1 MKNTLYRL
9 TAVLFLFA
17 ATILSAREVPPLSG
31 PVNDYAAILS
41 ADEKETL
48 ESFLLA
54 LDRQTGVQIAVLTI
68 PSLEGESLESFSLK
82 TVEQWKLGQQG
93 EDNGALL
100 LVSLEDRA
108 VRIETGYGLEGTLT
122 DAKSGLIIRNVI
134 APRFR
139 EGKYGAGVL
148 EAVRNMAGIATDNRE
163 IIAESVKNP
172 QKEKSGGNLAGLL
185 FFIVFYLIMR
195 RDFTDGA
202 AFLPDCCWAVCL
214 ADGAAEAASPAAV
227 LAASPEAASAA
238 VAEVSAAAALPGAGN
253 QKKQYP
259 QGIIPDRQDRQ
270 LRGVP

>member
-1 MKNTLYRL
+1 M
-9 TAVLFLFA
+9 
-17 ATILSAREVPPLSG
+17 
-31 PVNDYAAILS
+31 
-41 ADEKETL
+41 
-48 ESFLLA
+48 LA

-163 IIAESVKNP
+163 IISESVKNP

-195 RDFTDGA
+195 AGFHRRGGLFTGLLLGSMLGGRRGGSGFSSGGFGGFSGGGFSGGGGGFGGGGA
-202 AFLPDCCWAVCL
+202 SGGW
-214 ADGAAEAASPAAV
+214 
-227 LAASPEAASAA
+227 
-238 VAEVSAAAALPGAGN
+238 
-253 QKKQYP
+253 
-259 QGIIPDRQDRQ
+259 
-270 LRGVP
+270 

>member
-1 MKNTLYRL
+1 MKNTRYRL
-9 TAVLFLFA
+9 AAVLFLFA

-82 TVEQWKLGQQG
+82 TVEQWKLGEQDA
-93 EDNGALL
+93 DNGALL
-100 LVSLEDRA
+100 LVSLGDRA
-108 VRIETGYGLEGTLT
+108 VRIETGYGLEGSLT
-122 DAKSGLIIRNVI
+122 DVKSGLIIRNVI

-139 EGKYGAGVL
+139 EGKYGAGIL

-163 IIAESVKNP
+163 ILSESVKNP

-195 RDFTDGA
+195 AGFHRRGGLFAGLFLGSMLGGRRGGSGGGFSSGGFGGFSGGGFSGGGGGFGGGGA
-202 AFLPDCCWAVCL
+202 SGGW
-214 ADGAAEAASPAAV
+214 
-227 LAASPEAASAA
+227 
-238 VAEVSAAAALPGAGN
+238 
-253 QKKQYP
+253 
-259 QGIIPDRQDRQ
+259 
-270 LRGVP
+270 

>member
-1 MKNTLYRL
+1 MKNTRYRL
-9 TAVLFLFA
+9 AAVLFLFA

-41 ADEKETL
+41 ADEKQTL

-82 TVEQWKLGQQG
+82 TVEQWKLGEQDA
-93 EDNGALL
+93 DNGALL
-100 LVSLEDRA
+100 LVSLGDRA

-122 DAKSGLIIRNVI
+122 DVKSGLIIRNVI

-139 EGKYGAGVL
+139 EGKYGAGIL

-163 IIAESVKNP
+163 ILSESVKNP

-195 RDFTDGA
+195 AGFHRRGGLFTGLLLGSMLGGRRGGSGFSSGGFGGFSGGGFSGGGGGFGGGGA
-202 AFLPDCCWAVCL
+202 SGGW
-214 ADGAAEAASPAAV
+214 
-227 LAASPEAASAA
+227 
-238 VAEVSAAAALPGAGN
+238 
-253 QKKQYP
+253 
-259 QGIIPDRQDRQ
+259 
-270 LRGVP
+270 

>member
-1 MKNTLYRL
+1 MKNTRYRL
-9 TAVLFLFA
+9 AAVLFLFA

-41 ADEKETL
+41 ADEKQTL

-82 TVEQWKLGQQG
+82 TVEQWKLGEQDA
-93 EDNGALL
+93 DNGALL
-100 LVSLEDRA
+100 LVSLGDRA

-122 DAKSGLIIRNVI
+122 DVKSGLIIRNVI

-139 EGKYGAGVL
+139 EGKYGAGIL

-163 IIAESVKNP
+163 ILSESVKNP

-195 RDFTDGA
+195 AGFHRRGGLFTGLLLGSMLGGRRGGSGGGFSSGGFGGFSGGGFSGGSGGFGGGGA
-202 AFLPDCCWAVCL
+202 SGGW
-214 ADGAAEAASPAAV
+214 
-227 LAASPEAASAA
+227 
-238 VAEVSAAAALPGAGN
+238 
-253 QKKQYP
+253 
-259 QGIIPDRQDRQ
+259 
-270 LRGVP
+270 

>member
-163 IIAESVKNP
+163 IISESVKNP

-195 RDFTDGA
+195 AGFHRRGGLFTGLLLGSMLGGRRGGSGGGFGGFSGGGFSGGGGGFGGGGA
-202 AFLPDCCWAVCL
+202 SGGW
-214 ADGAAEAASPAAV
+214 
-227 LAASPEAASAA
+227 
-238 VAEVSAAAALPGAGN
+238 
-253 QKKQYP
+253 
-259 QGIIPDRQDRQ
+259 
-270 LRGVP
+270 

>member
-163 IIAESVKNP
+163 IISESVKNP

-195 RDFTDGA
+195 AGFHRRGGLFTGLLLGSMLGGRRGGSGGGFGGFSGGGFSGGGFSGGGGGFGGGGA
-202 AFLPDCCWAVCL
+202 SGGW
-214 ADGAAEAASPAAV
+214 
-227 LAASPEAASAA
+227 
-238 VAEVSAAAALPGAGN
+238 
-253 QKKQYP
+253 
-259 QGIIPDRQDRQ
+259 
-270 LRGVP
+270 

>member
-163 IIAESVKNP
+163 IISESVKNP

-195 RDFTDGA
+195 AGFHRRGGLFTGLLLGSMLGGRRSGSGFSSGGFGGFSGGGFSGGGGGFGGGGA
-202 AFLPDCCWAVCL
+202 SGGW
-214 ADGAAEAASPAAV
+214 
-227 LAASPEAASAA
+227 
-238 VAEVSAAAALPGAGN
+238 
-253 QKKQYP
+253 
-259 QGIIPDRQDRQ
+259 
-270 LRGVP
+270 

>member
-100 LVSLEDRA
+100 LVSLGDRA
-108 VRIETGYGLEGTLT
+108 VRI
-122 DAKSGLIIRNVI
+122 
-134 APRFR
+134 
-139 EGKYGAGVL
+139 
-148 EAVRNMAGIATDNRE
+148 
-163 IIAESVKNP
+163 
-172 QKEKSGGNLAGLL
+172 
-185 FFIVFYLIMR
+185 
-195 RDFTDGA
+195 
-202 AFLPDCCWAVCL
+202 
-214 ADGAAEAASPAAV
+214 
-227 LAASPEAASAA
+227 
-238 VAEVSAAAALPGAGN
+238 
-253 QKKQYP
+253 
-259 QGIIPDRQDRQ
+259 
-270 LRGVP
+270 

>member
-100 LVSLEDRA
+100 LVSLGDRA

-139 EGKYGAGVL
+139 EGKYGEGIL

-163 IIAESVKNP
+163 IISESVKNP
-172 QKEKSGGNLAGLL
+172 QKENSGGNLAGLL

-195 RDFTDGA
+195 AGFHRRGGLFTGLLLGSMLGGRRSGSGFSSGGFGGFSGGGFSGGGGGFGGGGA
-202 AFLPDCCWAVCL
+202 SGGW
-214 ADGAAEAASPAAV
+214 
-227 LAASPEAASAA
+227 
-238 VAEVSAAAALPGAGN
+238 
-253 QKKQYP
+253 
-259 QGIIPDRQDRQ
+259 
-270 LRGVP
+270 

>member
-100 LVSLEDRA
+100 LVSLGDRA

-139 EGKYGAGVL
+139 EGKYGAGILV
-148 EAVRNMAGIATDNRE
+148 AVRNMAGIATDNRE
-163 IIAESVKNP
+163 ILSESVKNP
-172 QKEKSGGNLAGLL
+172 LKEKSGGNLAGLL

-195 RDFTDGA
+195 AGFHRRGGLFTGLLLGSMLGGRRSGSGFSSGGFGGFSGGGFSGGGGGFGGGGA
-202 AFLPDCCWAVCL
+202 SGGW
-214 ADGAAEAASPAAV
+214 
-227 LAASPEAASAA
+227 
-238 VAEVSAAAALPGAGN
+238 
-253 QKKQYP
+253 
-259 QGIIPDRQDRQ
+259 
-270 LRGVP
+270 

>member
-100 LVSLEDRA
+100 LVSLGDRA

-139 EGKYGAGVL
+139 EGKYGAGIL

-163 IIAESVKNP
+163 ILSESVKNP

-185 FFIVFYLIMR
+185 FIIVFYLIMR
-195 RDFTDGA
+195 AGFHRRGGLFAGLLLGSMLGGRRGGSGGGFSSGGFGGFSGGGFSGGGGGFGGGGA
-202 AFLPDCCWAVCL
+202 SGGW
-214 ADGAAEAASPAAV
+214 
-227 LAASPEAASAA
+227 
-238 VAEVSAAAALPGAGN
+238 
-253 QKKQYP
+253 
-259 QGIIPDRQDRQ
+259 
-270 LRGVP
+270 